1 MTNKEALMP
10 KQSKKDLQPQNRDFI
25 QLYRGGVDV
34 FRKISHNPTAMD
46 IVTIIIKHMDSHNS
60 VIATVKMLCNLT
72 GKSKSSVYSA
82 IKLLE
87 EKNVVGVT
95 NTGGT
100 CMFVC
105 NPNLAWTSYASG
117 KSKYAEF
124 RASVLVDESEF
135 PDFELGVNKKRGA
148 LVNAKTGEM

>member
-1 MTNKEALMP
+1 MSKDNKKECE
-10 KQSKKDLQPQNRDFI
+10 PQNRDFI

-46 IVTIIIKHMDSHNS
+46 ILTIIIKHMDSHNS
-60 VIATVKMLCNLT
+60 VIATVKMLCTLT

-82 IKLLE
+82 IKLLQD
-87 EKNVVGVT
+87 KSVVYVN

-105 NPNLAWTSYASG
+105 NPNLAWTSYAGG

-135 PDFELGVNKKRGA
+135 PDFELGMSKKRGA